1 MVHNANTWLKSLRSG
16 AQTPDSIYMEGGTTL
31 LQAAALKSR
40 TDGVDFGGN
49 PLAGRDAARYDIDG
63 GRPLSGEVV
72 ISGAKNAATKLIIA
86 SLISSDV
93 CRIGNVPRIRDVELT
108 LNICEAL
115 GCIVDWIDE
124 SSVEIDSRGMNDH
137 RIPLKYSGAMRTS
150 VLFVAPLL
158 LRLGAADLR
167 TVGGCN
173 LGKRPIDYHIDGLER
188 LGVQVT
194 EEDHTY
200 HFVAPGIRGT
210 TVELEY
216 PSVGAT
222 EQLLIAS
229 AGAHGRTVIRNA
241 AIEPEIQNLVGF
253 LQSMGAIVYQDECR
267 TWIVDGVDEFR
278 GSTYS
283 VMNDRIEAA
292 SFGAL
297 AVASGGSIFVR
308 GAQQEH
314 LITFLNMLRK
324 TGGEFDIDA
333 VGIRFFRKNGIH
345 PAILET
351 DVHPGFMTDWQPP
364 FSLLLTQADGVSI
377 VHETVYEHRFGF
389 VEAIQRMGASIQLHT
404 SCLGN
409 KQCRFLNSHFD
420 HSAIISGPTKLA
432 ADDVEIPDLRA
443 GFAYLM
449 AALLADGTSRIRGI
463 ENVKRGYS
471 FIREKI
477 EAIGASIREEIV
489 SA

>member
-1 MVHNANTWLKSLRSG
+1 
-16 AQTPDSIYMEGGTTL
+16 MEGKLTVVE
-31 LQAAALKSR
+31 K
-40 TDGVDFGGN
+40 GGN
-49 PLAGRDAARYDIDG
+49 SLTGRNTARYVIDG
-63 GRPLSGEVV
+63 GRPLNGEVT

-86 SLISSDV
+86 SLISNDV
-93 CRIGNVPRIRDVELT
+93 CTIENVPRIRDVELT

-115 GCIVDWIDE
+115 GCAVDWIGE
-124 SSVEIDSRGMNDH
+124 STLEIDSRGMNDY

-158 LRLGAADLR
+158 IRMGVADLR

-173 LGKRPIDYHIDGLER
+173 LGKRPIDYHIDGLEQ
-188 LGVQVT
+188 LGVQVA
-194 EEDHTY
+194 EEENAF
-200 HFVAPGIRGT
+200 HFKASSICGT
-210 TVELEY
+210 TVELAY
-216 PSVGAT
+216 PSVGTT

-229 AGAHGRTVIRNA
+229 AGAIGRTVIRNA

-278 GSTYS
+278 GCSYS
-283 VMNDRIEAA
+283 VTNDRIEAA

-297 AVASGGSIFVR
+297 AVATGGNIFVR
-308 GAQQEH
+308 GAEQEH

-324 TGGEFDIDA
+324 AGGEFDIDA
-333 VGIRFFRKNGIH
+333 EGIRFYRKNGLH
-345 PAILET
+345 PVIAET

-364 FSLLLTQADGVSI
+364 FTLLLTQAEGVSI

-389 VEAIQRMGASIQLHT
+389 VEAIQNMGANIQLHT

-409 KQCRFLNSHFD
+409 KTCRFLNCHFD
-420 HSAIISGPTKLA
+420 HSAIISGPAKLSPGE
-432 ADDVEIPDLRA
+432 VEIPDLRA

-449 AALLADGTSRIRGI
+449 AALLADGTSRIGGI

-471 FIREKI
+471 YIKEKI
-477 EAIGASIREEIV
+477 EAIGGSIREE
-489 SA
+489 S